1 MATPDILPS
10 GTTDN
15 IATLYGDHHGWLQGW
30 LRKKLGNAS
39 DAADLA
45 QDTFMRIL
53 LAKQRRDDTC
63 LRAPR
68 AYLTT
73 VASRVLLNHYRR
85 LSLER
90 AYLDALALMPQLQ
103 VPAPEERLMILE
115 TLHEIDTMLDI
126 LPPKVR
132 TTFLLAQ
139 FEGLSYADIAV
150 RLDINIRTVKRYMA
164 QAFEECIVLMA

>member
-1 MATPDILPS
+1 MTSPDTLSQNSLDPVE
-10 GTTDN
+10 
-15 IATLYGDHHGWLQGW
+15 TLYTAHHGWLQGW
-30 LRKKLGNAS
+30 LRKKLGNAF

-45 QDTFMRIL
+45 QDTFIRIL
-53 LAKQRRDDTC
+53 GAKDTSRQA
-63 LRAPR
+63 LREPR

-90 AYLDALALMPQLQ
+90 AYIDALSRIPEAHA
-103 VPAPEERLMILE
+103 PAPEERLIILE
-115 TLHEIDTMLDI
+115 TLHEIDAMLDA

-139 FEGLSYADIAV
+139 FEGLTYDEIACQCN
-150 RLDINIRTVKRYMA
+150 INVRTVKRHMA
-164 QAFEECIVLMA
+164 QAFEECMMLAL